1 MFIRP
6 LFIRP
11 LDIFSVC
18 NYGAHADL
26 YYTYAEMKRVKDQI
40 RGGKKGRGGER
51 EEEKGR
57 GKSAVRR
64 KRRER
69 KKKRYSKRARER
81 KRQRERT
88 TDRK

>member
-26 YYTYAEMKRVKDQI
+26 YYTYAEMKRVKYQI
-40 RGGKKGRGGER
+40 RGGKKEGGER
-51 EEEKGR
+51 E
-57 GKSAVRR
+57 RR
-64 KRRER
+64 KKVE
-69 KKKRYSKRARER
+69 ARVL
-81 KRQRERT
+81 
-88 TDRK
+88 

>member
-40 RGGKKGRGGER
+40 RGGKKEAGER
-51 EEEKGR
+51 E
-57 GKSAVRR
+57 RR
-64 KRRER
+64 KKVE
-69 KKKRYSKRARER
+69 ARVL
-81 KRQRERT
+81 
-88 TDRK
+88 